1 MQNNSNHQGH
11 PLKNLSF
18 LSLTF
23 MLQKFSRALNSKLN
37 SQVIHK
43 SEETEQLLKDL
54 EAATLISSEIMN
66 SIAND
71 ITLQL
76 NLNASELNVYNQ
88 IKAILI
94 HNCNPELAIKQIG
107 ADENYKGL
115 MLLYFDIFLENKTI
129 TQTLLIAHIMQHI
142 SALHK
147 DNESICMHRTGDRF
161 LEDIDQLKGLGS
173 AIHNYVAQQ
182 CSVEIESSNAIM
194 ISSMMLEYKS
204 AFLTSQVA

>member
-1 MQNNSNHQGH
+1 MSSISN
-11 PLKNLSF
+11 
-18 LSLTF
+18 
-23 MLQKFSRALNSKLN
+23 
-37 SQVIHK
+37 
-43 SEETEQLLKDL
+43 E
-54 EAATLISSEIMN
+54 
-66 SIAND
+66 

-76 NLNASELNVYNQ
+76 NLNPSELNVYNQ

-142 SALHK
+142 SALHH

-161 LEDIDQLKGLGS
+161 LDDMRQLKELGS
-173 AIHNYVAQQ
+173 AIHNYVEQQ

-204 AFLTSQVA
+204 AFLTNQVA

>member
-1 MQNNSNHQGH
+1 MQNTSNNQGH
-11 PLKNLSF
+11 LLKNLSF
-18 LSLTF
+18 LSLNF
-23 MLQKFSRALNSKLN
+23 MLQKFTRSLYSKLN
-37 SQVIHK
+37 SQLIHK
-43 SEETEQLLKDL
+43 NEATEKLLKDL
-54 EAATLISSEIMN
+54 EEAHFISSEIMS
-66 SIAND
+66 SISNE

-76 NLNASELNVYNQ
+76 NLNPSELNVYNQ

-142 SALHK
+142 SALHH

-161 LEDIDQLKGLGS
+161 LDDMRQLKELGS
-173 AIHNYVAQQ
+173 AIHNYVEQQ

-204 AFLTSQVA
+204 AFLTNQVA